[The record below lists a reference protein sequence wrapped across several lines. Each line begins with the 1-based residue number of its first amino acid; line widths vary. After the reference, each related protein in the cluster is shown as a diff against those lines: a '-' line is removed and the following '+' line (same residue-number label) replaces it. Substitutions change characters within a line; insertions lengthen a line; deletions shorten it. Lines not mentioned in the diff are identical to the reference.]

1 MIFWSL
7 AAILT
12 LLAITSAV
20 WPLLARPKPRAT
32 ALDHDRAI
40 YRARIAEIDH
50 DLALGRI
57 GVAEAEAAKSE
68 EGRKLIAA
76 SSATQNRSVAPSE
89 GLKQSALVAAFLAV
103 PIAAVLLYVSWGS
116 PAMPDMAIA
125 ARGDRDLTQQSLEQL
140 VSRAEAQ
147 LAKNPNDIRGWKV
160 LAPIYLSMG
169 RMDDAVIAWRNALRI
184 EPDNIDS
191 KGALAETLVAAGQ
204 GVVTEEARALFAEQL
219 AARPGDPKSR
229 FYLAMALGQQGDLSG
244 AEAAW
249 RGLIADS
256 PPDAAWLQASRAR
269 LDEILSKAGKPAE
282 TAAAAEPAPQRGPT
296 QEDIAAAGNMAPED
310 RQAMIE
316 GMVSGLAERLKA
328 DPSDK
333 GGWLKLIRAYVV
345 MGDGEKAA
353 AALGEARK
361 AHGTDAQFAAELA
374 ALEAEMG
381 KAGGTQ

>member
-1 MIFWSL
+1 MVFWSL
-7 AAILT
+7 AALLT
-12 LLAITSAV
+12 VLAVASAV
-20 WPLLARPKPRAT
+20 WPLLARPRAHAS

-40 YRARIAEIDH
+40 YRARISEIDN

-57 GVAEAEAAKSE
+57 GTTEAEAAKSE

-76 SSATQNRSVAPSE
+76 SSAAGRQAAAPSD
-89 GLKQSALVAAFLAV
+89 GLKRSMLVTALFAV
-103 PIAAVLLYVSWGS
+103 PAAAMLFYVSSGS

-125 ARGDRDLTQQSLEQL
+125 QRSDRELTEQSLEQL

-169 RMDDAVIAWRNALRI
+169 RTDDAVIAWRNAVRI
-184 EPDNIDS
+184 EPDNLDS

-204 GVVTEEARALFAEQL
+204 GVVTEEARALFAETL

-229 FYLAMALGQQGDLSG
+229 FYIAMALGQQGDLAG

-256 PPDAAWLQASRAR
+256 PPDAPWLPTARGR
-269 LDEILSKAGKPAE
+269 LDEILVKAGKPAE
-282 TAAAAEPAPQRGPT
+282 NVAAAEPAQPRGPS

-316 GMVSGLAERLKA
+316 GMVAGLAERLKA

-333 GGWLKLIRAYVV
+333 DGWLRLIRAYGV
-345 MGDGEKAA
+345 MGDSAKAMA
-353 AALGEARK
+353 AIAEAK
-361 AHGTDAQFAAELA
+361 KTHGDDPQFAAELA

-381 KAGGTQ
+381 KAGSAQ

>member
-1 MIFWSL
+1 MMFWSL
-7 AAILT
+7 ASILT
-12 LLAITSAV
+12 VLAVSSAI
-20 WPLLARPKPRAT
+20 WPLLARPKARAT

-40 YRARIAEIDH
+40 YRARIAEIDN

-76 SSATQNRSVAPSE
+76 SSETQSRSTAPSE
-89 GLKQSALVAAFLAV
+89 SLKHSMLAAALLAV
-103 PIAAVLLYVSWGS
+103 PVAAVLLYSSWGS

-125 ARGDRDLTQQSLEQL
+125 QRSDRDLTQQSLEQL
-140 VSRAEAQ
+140 VSRAEGQ

-169 RMDDAVIAWRNALRI
+169 RTDDAVIAWRNAVRI
-184 EPDNIDS
+184 EPENIDN

-204 GVVTEEARALFAEQL
+204 GVVTEEARALFAELL

-229 FYLAMALGQQGDLSG
+229 FYLAMSLGQQGDLAG

-256 PPDAAWLQASRAR
+256 PPDAAWLQATRAR
-269 LDEILSKAGKPAE
+269 LDEVLLKAGKPAE
-282 TAAAAEPAPQRGPT
+282 MVAAAEPAPQRGPS
-296 QEDIAAAGNMAPED
+296 QEDIAAASSMAPED

-316 GMVSGLAERLKA
+316 GMVAGLAERLKA

-374 ALEAEMG
+374 ALEAELG
-381 KAGGTQ
+381 KAESTQ